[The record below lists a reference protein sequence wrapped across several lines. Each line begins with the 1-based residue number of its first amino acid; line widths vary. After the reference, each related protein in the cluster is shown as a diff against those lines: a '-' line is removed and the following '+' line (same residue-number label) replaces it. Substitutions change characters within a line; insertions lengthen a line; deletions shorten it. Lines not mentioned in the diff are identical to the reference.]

1 MVTDVVS
8 KPIHA
13 LRIEQRKYY
22 TNIYLGATL
31 LYAIHHVAQ
40 EYADSGEP
48 LEDVAEFHIIN
59 SGIVAMLL
67 PKTKR
72 DFDTHKT
79 AIEACI
85 SALRDFRAD
94 LCQLDL

>member
-8 KPIHA
+8 KPIQA

-22 TNIYLGATL
+22 TNIYLGETL

-48 LEDVAEFHIIN
+48 LEGAAGFHIID

-72 DFDTHKT
+72 NFDTRKT
-79 AIEACI
+79 AVEVCI
-85 SALRDFRAD
+85 CALRDFRTG

>member
-8 KPIHA
+8 TPIHA

-31 LYAIHHVAQ
+31 LYAIHHVVQ

-48 LEDVAEFHIIN
+48 LEGAAAFHIIN

-72 DFDTHKT
+72 DFDTRKM
-79 AIEACI
+79 AVDACLN
-85 SALRDFRAD
+85 ALRDFRTR